1 MIFLL
6 EYDRSR
12 GELLSIRP
20 YADSD
25 RLLAQNAG
33 LERELQLHRDGI
45 QREVVL
51 LQAESEDALRKT
63 HRHYFEDITELAAA
77 VARE

>member
-6 EYDRSR
+6 EYDRPR

-20 YADSD
+20 YSD
-25 RLLAQNAG
+25 GDHLLAQNAR
-33 LERELQLHRDGI
+33 LERELELHRDGL
-45 QREVVL
+45 QREIVL
-51 LQAESEDALRKT
+51 LQAENEEALRKT
-63 HRHYFEDITELAAA
+63 HGRYFEDITELAAA